1 MISRTERQNLAVQK
15 WISAGCRGTLS
26 HPTGFGKTREALAA
40 IKLFLSKNKGKTIL
54 IVVPTEY
61 LKLQWM
67 QELGKNN
74 LFHEVTVEI
83 INSAIKKHEKVDFL
97 VIDEVHR
104 VPADTFFTVF
114 KERDPSIV
122 LGLSATF
129 NRLDGK
135 HELLRRY
142 CPVCDVITINEAVNN
157 KWLSSYRE
165 YKVVIEPED
174 IADYRYYNQQFN
186 ETFSFFNYDFQL
198 AMKCLTNIIYRRTY
212 GKSMGMKPAEVDAIV
227 FTWNRMLVAR
237 KQYVMNH
244 PKKIEI
250 TRKIL
255 DARPNKKAITF
266 SATIKQAE
274 AVGRGYLI
282 HSGKTKKKNRITFE
296 EFNRMPTGVI
306 NTAKSLNEGADLK
319 GLSLAII
326 LCNTSSQVEK
336 TQRIGRT
343 IRYEEGKEA
352 EIFTLVIAGTNEEAW
367 FNTSSAGKNYTEIT
381 ELELEEV
388 LAGREIE
395 ATERE
400 AVESDLLFRF

>member
-1 MISRTERQNLAVQK
+1 MTRSERQKLAVQK

-83 INSAIKKHEKVDFL
+83 INSAVKKHEKVDFL

-306 NTAKSLNEGADLK
+306 NAAKSLDEGADIN
-319 GLSLAII
+319 GLNLAII
-326 LCNTSSQVEK
+326 LCNTSSQVQK
-336 TQRIGRT
+336 TQR
-343 IRYEEGKEA
+343 
-352 EIFTLVIAGTNEEAW
+352 V
-367 FNTSSAGKNYTEIT
+367 
-381 ELELEEV
+381 EL
-388 LAGREIE
+388 
-395 ATERE
+395 
-400 AVESDLLFRF
+400 

>member
-1 MISRTERQNLAVQK
+1 MTRSERQKLAVQK

-83 INSAIKKHEKVDFL
+83 INSAVKKHEKVDFL

-336 TQRIGRT
+336 TQRIGRV
-343 IRYEEGKEA
+343 IRFEEGKEA

-367 FNTSSAGKNYTEIT
+367 FNTSSAGKNYIEIT

>member
-1 MISRTERQNLAVQK
+1 MTRSERQKLAVQK

-336 TQRIGRT
+336 TQRIGRV
-343 IRYEEGKEA
+343 IRFEEGKEA

-367 FNTSSAGKNYTEIT
+367 FNTSSAGKSYIEIT

-388 LAGREIE
+388 VAGREIDSIE
-395 ATERE
+395 KE

>member
-1 MISRTERQNLAVQK
+1 MTRSERQNLAVQK

-274 AVGRGYLI
+274 AVGKGYLI

-306 NTAKSLNEGADLK
+306 NAAKSLDEGADIN
-319 GLSLAII
+319 GLNLAII
-326 LCNTSSQVEK
+326 LCNTSSQVQK
-336 TQRIGRT
+336 TQRVGRV

-352 EIFTLVIAGTNEEAW
+352 EIFTLVIAGTSEEAW
-367 FNTSSAGKNYTEIT
+367 FNTSSAGKSYIEIT

-388 LAGREIE
+388 LAGRPIDSV
-395 ATERE
+395 ERE

>member
-1 MISRTERQNLAVQK
+1 MTRSERQKLAVQK

-282 HSGKTKKKNRITFE
+282 HSGKTKKKNRLTME
-296 EFNRMPTGVI
+296 EFNQVSTGVLHTSKKADEGVDI
-306 NTAKSLNEGADLK
+306 QGLN
-319 GLSLAII
+319 LAII
-326 LCNTSSQVEK
+326 LSNSSSR
-336 TQRIGRT
+336 TQKIQRVGRI
-343 IRYEEGKEA
+343 IRVEEGKNA
-352 EIFTLVIAGTNEEAW
+352 EIFTLVIAGTVEENW
-367 FNTSSAGKNYTEIT
+367 FQNSSYGSNYIEISEQ
-381 ELELEEV
+381 ELEDV
-388 LAGREIE
+388 LAGNDVEF
-395 ATERE
+395 TEQE
-400 AVESDLLFRF
+400 GKEVDALFRM

>member
-1 MISRTERQNLAVQK
+1 MTRSERQKLAVQK

-83 INSAIKKHEKVDFL
+83 VNSAIKKHEKVDFL

-212 GKSMGMKPAEVDAIV
+212 GKGMGMKPAEVDAIV

-336 TQRIGRT
+336 TQRIGRV
-343 IRYEEGKEA
+343 IRFEEGKEA

-367 FNTSSAGKNYTEIT
+367 FNTSSAGKSYIEIT

-388 LAGREIE
+388 LAGREIDSIKK
-395 ATERE
+395 E

>member
-1 MISRTERQNLAVQK
+1 MTRSERQKLAVQK

-336 TQRIGRT
+336 TQRIGRV
-343 IRYEEGKEA
+343 IRFEEGKEA

-367 FNTSSAGKNYTEIT
+367 FNTSSAGKNYIEIT

>member
-1 MISRTERQNLAVQK
+1 MTRSERQKLAVQK

-336 TQRIGRT
+336 TQRIGRV
-343 IRYEEGKEA
+343 IRFEEGKEA

-367 FNTSSAGKNYTEIT
+367 FNTSSAGKSFIEIT

-388 LAGREIE
+388 LAGREIDSIE
-395 ATERE
+395 KE

>member
-1 MISRTERQNLAVQK
+1 MTRSERQKLAVQK

-336 TQRIGRT
+336 TQRIGRV
-343 IRYEEGKEA
+343 IRFEEGKEA

-367 FNTSSAGKNYTEIT
+367 FNTSSAGKSYIEIT

-388 LAGREIE
+388 LAGREIDSIE
-395 ATERE
+395 KE

>member
-1 MISRTERQNLAVQK
+1 MTRSERQKLAIQK

-83 INSAIKKHEKVDFL
+83 INSAVKKHEKVDFL